1 MTSAVYPGMQ
11 ALVAADFCGSSSL
24 VATLLPGFAWMK
36 HRQRKSFAQEIQA
49 EQRKIQLQ
57 KKTKLHTYI
66 TARICIDT
74 NYGSCD
80 FIAQEHQ

>member
-1 MTSAVYPGMQ
+1 MTLAVYPGMQ

-49 EQRKIQLQ
+49 EQRKNQLQ
-57 KKTKLHTYI
+57 TKYQTTYI
-66 TARICIDT
+66 Y
-74 NYGSCD
+74 NSKNL
-80 FIAQEHQ
+80 H